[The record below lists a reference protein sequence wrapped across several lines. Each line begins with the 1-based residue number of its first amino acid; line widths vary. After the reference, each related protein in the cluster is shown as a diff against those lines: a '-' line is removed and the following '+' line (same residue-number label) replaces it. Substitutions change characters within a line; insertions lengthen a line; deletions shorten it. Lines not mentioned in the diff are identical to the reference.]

1 MINVKRRKGETFESL
16 IRRFNRLMVKSKKL
30 ILAKSKRFTVK
41 EKNELALKNS
51 ALRRLQT
58 KGRMDNLRRKGKLE
72 ESRERYW

>member
-1 MINVKRRKGETFESL
+1 MINAKRRKGETFESL
-16 IRRFNRLMVKSKKL
+16 IRRFNRLMVKSKKV
-30 ILAKSKRFTVK
+30 ILAKSKRFTTK

>member
-1 MINVKRRKGETFESL
+1 MINAKRRKGETFESL

-30 ILAKSKRFTVK
+30 ILAKSKRFVRK
-41 EKNELALKNS
+41 DKNELALKTS

-58 KGRMDNLRRKGKLE
+58 KGKMDNLRRKGKLE

>member
-1 MINVKRRKGETFESL
+1 MINAKRRKGETFESL

-30 ILAKSKRFTVK
+30 ILAKTKRFERK
-41 EKNELALKNS
+41 DKNELALKTS
-51 ALRRLQT
+51 ALRRMQT